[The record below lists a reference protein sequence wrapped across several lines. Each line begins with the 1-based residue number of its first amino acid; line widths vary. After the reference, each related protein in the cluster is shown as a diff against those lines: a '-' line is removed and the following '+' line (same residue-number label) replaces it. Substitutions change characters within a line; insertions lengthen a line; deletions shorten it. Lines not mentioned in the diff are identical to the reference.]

1 MELFKKLK
9 IIYQKLSLKLFGNT
23 LGIYINILYLT
34 YHYLSKK
41 KIRKGESILVEQDN
55 KSLENR
61 CEKLLKKGV
70 IFLEK
75 QIDIQKIKEK
85 FDFFFSDENK
95 DKYSNYD
102 APGYRFLK
110 REKVKDFES
119 EIKHILDSKIDFFL
133 KKYFKSNYKIF
144 WVNILQMTPV
154 KNHDDDESLLWH
166 YDDNPIGILKIFI
179 YCSNQDKDTGAFT
192 FIELEKSEKIKC
204 DGFFTYT
211 TEDRIKN
218 QNMFFKNIDNTDIN
232 IAAGAEGS
240 ILVFQ
245 NNIVHKGNLPL
256 RDKRNL
262 IALEVM
268 PSTSEM
274 TDEDLRKVLEK
285 PFTIDFP
292 KNPFSNN

>member
-1 MELFKKLK
+1 MKLFKKLK
-9 IIYQKLSLKLFGNT
+9 ITYHKLSLKIFGNT
-23 LGIYINILYLT
+23 LGIYINTLYLM

-41 KIRKGESILVEQDN
+41 NIRTGDPIQVKQDN
-55 KSLENR
+55 KSLENS

-70 IFLEK
+70 TFLEK

-95 DKYSNYD
+95 YKYSNYD

-218 QNMFFKNIDNTDIN
+218 QNMFFKNINNTDIN
-232 IAAGAEGS
+232 IAAGDEGS

-262 IALEVM
+262 IVLEVM

-292 KNPFSNN
+292 RNPFLNN

>member
-23 LGIYINILYLT
+23 LGIYINALYLT

-41 KIRKGESILVEQDN
+41 KIYIDDSIIEKQNN
-55 KSLENR
+55 KSLVNR
-61 CEKLLKKGV
+61 CEDLSKKGV
-70 IFLEK
+70 TFLEK
-75 QIDIQKIKEK
+75 QNNTKKLKEK
-85 FDFFFSDENK
+85 FDFFFSDGNK

-110 REKVKDFES
+110 RENVKDFEP
-119 EIKHILDSKIDFFL
+119 EIKSILDNKIDFFL

-154 KNHDDDESLLWH
+154 KNHYDDESLLWH
-166 YDDNPIGILKIFI
+166 YDDNPTGILKIFI
-179 YCSNQDKDTGAFT
+179 YCSYQDKNTGAFT
-192 FIELEKSEKIKC
+192 YIDLKKSKKVKC

-218 QNMFFKNIDNTDIN
+218 QKILFKNINNTDIN
-232 IAAGAEGS
+232 VAAGDEGS

-268 PSTSEM
+268 PSFSKMSDRDLSE
-274 TDEDLRKVLEK
+274 VLKK

-292 KNPFSNN
+292 KNPFLNN

>member
-1 MELFKKLK
+1 MKLFKKLK
-9 IIYQKLSLKLFGNT
+9 ITYHKLSLKIFGNT
-23 LGIYINILYLT
+23 LGIYINTLYLM

-41 KIRKGESILVEQDN
+41 NIRTGDPIQVKQDN
-55 KSLENR
+55 KSLENS

-70 IFLEK
+70 TFLEK

-95 DKYSNYD
+95 YKYSNYD

-110 REKVKDFES
+110 REKVKDFEP
-119 EIKHILDSKIDFFL
+119 EIKHILESKIDFFL

-166 YDDNPIGILKIFI
+166 YDDNPTGILKIFI

-204 DGFFTYT
+204 EGFFTYT

-218 QNMFFKNIDNTDIN
+218 QNIFFKNIDNTDIN
-232 IAAGAEGS
+232 IAAGDEGS

-262 IALEVM
+262 IVLEVM
-268 PSTSEM
+268 PSLSKM
-274 TDEDLRKVLEK
+274 SDGDLRKVLKK

-292 KNPFSNN
+292 RNPFLNN

>member
-1 MELFKKLK
+1 MDISPLDFIKDGGGVKTLMQIAERYGAFNLPDKK
-9 IIYQKLSLKLFGNT
+9 T
-23 LGIYINILYLT
+23 AERLGKEYEPVN
-34 YHYLSKK
+34 
-41 KIRKGESILVEQDN
+41 V
-55 KSLENR
+55 
-61 CEKLLKKGV
+61 GV
-70 IFLEK
+70 DVPI
-75 QIDIQKIKEK
+75 
-85 FDFFFSDENK
+85 K

-110 REKVKDFES
+110 REKVKDFEP
-119 EIKHILDSKIDFFL
+119 EIKHILESKIDFFL

-166 YDDNPIGILKIFI
+166 YDDNPTGILKIFI

-204 DGFFTYT
+204 EGFFTYT

-218 QNMFFKNIDNTDIN
+218 QNIFFKNIDNTDIN
-232 IAAGAEGS
+232 IAAGDEGS

-262 IALEVM
+262 IVLEVM
-268 PSTSEM
+268 PSLSKM
-274 TDEDLRKVLEK
+274 SDGDLRKVLKK

-292 KNPFSNN
+292 RNPFLNN

>member
-1 MELFKKLK
+1 MKLFKKLK
-9 IIYQKLSLKLFGNT
+9 ITYHKLSLKIFGNT
-23 LGIYINILYLT
+23 LGIYINTLYLM

-41 KIRKGESILVEQDN
+41 NIRTGDPIQVKQDN
-55 KSLENR
+55 KSLENS

-70 IFLEK
+70 TFLEK

-95 DKYSNYD
+95 YKYSNYD

-218 QNMFFKNIDNTDIN
+218 QNIFFKNIDNTDIN
-232 IAAGAEGS
+232 IAAGDEGS

-262 IALEVM
+262 IVLEVM

-292 KNPFSNN
+292 RNPFLNN

>member
-9 IIYQKLSLKLFGNT
+9 IIYQKLSLKIFGNT
-23 LGIYINILYLT
+23 LGIYINILYLA

-41 KIRKGESILVEQDN
+41 KFCASDLILVKQDN
-55 KSLENR
+55 ESLENR
-61 CEKLLKKGV
+61 CENLLKKGV
-70 IFLEK
+70 TFLEK
-75 QIDIQKIKEK
+75 QIDIKNIKDK

-95 DKYSNYD
+95 DKYSNYNS
-102 APGYRFLK
+102 PGYRFLK
-110 REKVKDFES
+110 REKVKDFEP
-119 EIKHILDSKIDFFL
+119 EIKHILDNKIDFFL
-133 KKYFKSNYKIF
+133 KKYFNSNYKIF

-166 YDDNPIGILKIFI
+166 YDDNPTGILKIFI
-179 YCSNQDKDTGAFT
+179 YCSNQDKDSGAFT
-192 FIELEKSEKIKC
+192 FVELEKSEKIKC
-204 DGFFTYT
+204 GGFFTYT

-218 QNMFFKNIDNTDIN
+218 QKILFESIDNTDIN
-232 IAAGAEGS
+232 IAAGDEGS

-268 PSTSEM
+268 PSTLEM
-274 TDEDLRKVLEK
+274 SDSDLRKVLEK

-292 KNPFSNN
+292 RNPFLNY